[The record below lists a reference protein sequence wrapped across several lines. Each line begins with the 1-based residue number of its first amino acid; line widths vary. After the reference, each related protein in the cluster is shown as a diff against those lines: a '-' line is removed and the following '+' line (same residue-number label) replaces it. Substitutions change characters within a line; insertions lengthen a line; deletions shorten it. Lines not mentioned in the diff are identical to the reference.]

1 MIRSA
6 FRELR
11 MHKLRVALTA
21 AAVVI
26 GVAFVAGTFI
36 FVDTTTKTFDDLLEN
51 AYSGVDLQVRTKAKF
66 TEIDNSGG
74 PGRASMNAKLVQ
86 QIEDIPGVA
95 FAEGLVGGSAT
106 IILHGKPILPQ
117 GPPTIGSS
125 WSGREA
131 GGGFRMKQGRA
142 AERDGEVAIDAAT
155 AEKYDI
161 AVGKRV
167 KILFP
172 NETGTFRVVGI
183 VGFGKADN
191 LAGATMSVFDLASAQ
206 RYYHRAGKVDFIS
219 LGLKPT
225 ADPDSVKKAITDIA
239 PKNVEVISGTE
250 AIQETTDQISQVLD
264 VMRNV
269 LLVFAGVAL
278 FVGAFLIYN
287 TFAISLTQRSRELA
301 LLRAIGALRGQVLRT
316 VLTEAALIGIAAT
329 LVGIAVGVAL
339 AEGLY
344 ILFSSFGGD
353 IPRTSLAVELRTIG
367 VSLLAGITVTM
378 ASALVPAIRASRV
391 PPVAAMS
398 ASGTAQNTSS
408 ASSRRT
414 LALGACLFLAAAV
427 TLALGLTGDGG
438 VSDAYLVGAS
448 AALAILGVATLG
460 SMAVRPI
467 MAVLGLVFARPF
479 GVSGRCAIDNATR
492 TPRRT
497 MWTAAALMI
506 GMTVVT
512 FAGILTASL
521 ERTLRAN
528 LGDSMSA
535 DLIAF
540 NQTQG
545 GGVSR
550 KIAERFAAVDGVAL
564 ATSIRTNQARIK
576 GEETPVDSV
585 VPQDIVQ
592 VWDVGPVEGKLEDL
606 RPGEIFVH
614 TDYARDHDIHTG
626 DTVRVEF
633 PTTGTKKLRVAGLH
647 SESTFASPI
656 ILHRAD
662 FESNFTN
669 QLDTTIMVKIEDGAD
684 LSTVQ
689 RAVKKSIKDF
699 PVVEVFTRE
708 EFSKNTSKQID
719 QLLVMILVLLA
730 RAIVTALLGILNT
743 LALSV
748 FERTRE
754 IGLLRAVGMTRRQV
768 RSMIRLEAVVIS
780 VYGTILGLGLGLIY
794 GWAVLRA
801 LREEGFVGMALPE
814 GFAINISGGLLLE
827 MVLTS
832 IIAGIIAA
840 AFPARRAA
848 RMDVLKAIA
857 SE

>member
-1 MIRSA
+1 
-6 FRELR
+6 
-11 MHKLRVALTA
+11 
-21 AAVVI
+21 
-26 GVAFVAGTFI
+26 
-36 FVDTTTKTFDDLLEN
+36 
-51 AYSGVDLQVRTKAKF
+51 
-66 TEIDNSGG
+66 
-74 PGRASMNAKLVQ
+74 
-86 QIEDIPGVA
+86 
-95 FAEGLVGGSAT
+95 
-106 IILHGKPILPQ
+106 
-117 GPPTIGSS
+117 
-125 WSGREA
+125 
-131 GGGFRMKQGRA
+131 
-142 AERDGEVAIDAAT
+142 
-155 AEKYDI
+155 
-161 AVGKRV
+161 
-167 KILFP
+167 
-172 NETGTFRVVGI
+172 
-183 VGFGKADN
+183 
-191 LAGATMSVFDLASAQ
+191 
-206 RYYHRAGKVDFIS
+206 
-219 LGLKPT
+219 
-225 ADPDSVKKAITDIA
+225 
-239 PKNVEVISGTE
+239 
-250 AIQETTDQISQVLD
+250 
-264 VMRNV
+264 
-269 LLVFAGVAL
+269 
-278 FVGAFLIYN
+278 
-287 TFAISLTQRSRELA
+287 
-301 LLRAIGALRGQVLRT
+301 
-316 VLTEAALIGIAAT
+316 
-329 LVGIAVGVAL
+329 
-339 AEGLY
+339 
-344 ILFSSFGGD
+344 
-353 IPRTSLAVELRTIG
+353 
-367 VSLLAGITVTM
+367 
-378 ASALVPAIRASRV
+378 
-391 PPVAAMS
+391 
-398 ASGTAQNTSS
+398 
-408 ASSRRT
+408 
-414 LALGACLFLAAAV
+414 
-427 TLALGLTGDGG
+427 
-438 VSDAYLVGAS
+438 
-448 AALAILGVATLG
+448 
-460 SMAVRPI
+460 
-467 MAVLGLVFARPF
+467 
-479 GVSGRCAIDNATR
+479 
-492 TPRRT
+492 

-730 RAIVTALLGILNT
+730 LAIVTALLGILNT